1 MGTNFENVALS
12 QLMQWVKEDRKTA
25 EKIYKLIQDIHR
37 NGLNSGIGKPER
49 VRPKTYSN
57 YVYYVS
63 SILPML
69 GEKDLQSV
77 RPRDVDASMM

>member
-1 MGTNFENVALS
+1 MPTFMIE
-12 QLMQWVKEDRKTA
+12 
-25 EKIYKLIQDIHR
+25 
-37 NGLNSGIGKPER
+37 KPER

-69 GEKDLQSV
+69 GEKDLQPV